1 MSIISENHAEIVD
14 LLTNIIRA
22 LRQQS
27 TYNAIAG
34 NVNLGGAVDV
44 EVLGISA
51 ALGGIAVLTDMVG
64 ATAAAATVSGN
75 MLATWGV
82 GASAAASS
90 AAASMNLSKVLG
102 GGSSAAVSV
111 VEQAD
116 MDRQNVLVS
125 SVGSTGALT
134 GVLTVTNKNLA
145 VVVAAAGSV
154 TGYLQ
159 GGTPGGDS

>member
-1 MSIISENHAEIVD
+1 MSITAKNHAEIVD
-14 LLTNIIRA
+14 LLANILRT

-27 TYNAIAG
+27 TYDALAG
-34 NVNLGGAVDV
+34 NMNLGGAVDV
-44 EVLGISA
+44 EITGTSA
-51 ALGGIAVLTDMVG
+51 ALGGIAILTDMVG
-64 ATAAAATVSGN
+64 AIAASATVSGN
-75 MLATWGV
+75 MLTTWGV

-102 GGSSAAVSV
+102 GGSLAAVSV

-134 GVLTVTNKNLA
+134 GVMTVTNKNLA
-145 VVVAAAGSV
+145 GVSVAVGNV

>member
-1 MSIISENHAEIVD
+1 MSMYTENHAEIVE
-14 LLTNIIRA
+14 LLNDVIRA
-22 LRQQS
+22 LKQQS
-27 TYNAIAG
+27 TYDPITG
-34 NVNLGGAVDV
+34 NMNLGGAVDV
-44 EVLGISA
+44 EITGISA
-51 ALGGIAVLTDMVG
+51 ALGGIAILTDMVG

-82 GASAAASS
+82 GAAAASSS
-90 AAASMNLSKVLG
+90 AAASINLSKVLG
-102 GGSSAAVSV
+102 GGSLAAVSV

-134 GVLTVTNKNLA
+134 GVMTVTNKNLA
-145 VVVAAAGSV
+145 VVVAAVGSI